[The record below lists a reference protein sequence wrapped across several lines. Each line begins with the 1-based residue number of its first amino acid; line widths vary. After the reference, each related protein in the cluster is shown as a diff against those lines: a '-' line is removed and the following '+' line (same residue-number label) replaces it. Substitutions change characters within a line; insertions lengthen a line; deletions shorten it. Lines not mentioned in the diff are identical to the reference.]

1 MEQKKNSP
9 LEGVESGRVL
19 LSAVRVD
26 GGVEFAVDDAVT
38 PAVLASLLSTWLDRA
53 EVKARFADAFIALA
67 AQLVEEKVAAERIAR
82 WGRGFRT
89 KEDEIS

>member
-53 EVKARFADAFIALA
+53 EVKAILTKYGVKQLSDVTDPKLLA
-67 AQLVEEKVAAERIAR
+67 TLVAEAEMIQ
-82 WGRGFRT
+82 
-89 KEDEIS
+89 DD